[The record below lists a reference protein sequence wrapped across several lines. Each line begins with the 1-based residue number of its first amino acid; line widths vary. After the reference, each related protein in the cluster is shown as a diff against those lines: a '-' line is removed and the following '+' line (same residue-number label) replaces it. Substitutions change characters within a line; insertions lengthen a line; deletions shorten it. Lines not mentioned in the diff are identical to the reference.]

1 MFFKKNTWLSFC
13 YELRN
18 NQTNTKMKYFSI
30 LLIFL
35 TTFSYTQEFQGK
47 ALYMS
52 KVGVDK
58 SFMDNPRFGQ
68 YKSYM
73 EKMLKQNTEKD
84 YVLHFN
90 STESIYREQEKLD
103 IDDGRGGFN
112 WMAQYVGDNIGKLYK
127 NTNDKVTINETEFM
141 GRFFLLTDPLVEHKW
156 KMTGESK
163 KIGKYTCYKAT
174 YEKEVEE
181 SSFSFGSFNQSQNQ
195 NTKAKKMRKVQV
207 VAWFTPEI
215 PIATGPSRYGGL
227 PGLILEVSDDKT
239 TLLCTQI
246 VMNPNEKIKIKKPKK
261 GKVIPT
267 SDFLV
272 LQDEKRIEAREMWQR
287 RSSSGSARL
296 NR

>member
-13 YELRN
+13 YIYN
-18 NQTNTKMKYFSI
+18 NNKTNSKMKYFSI
-30 LLIFL
+30 LLIFF

-246 VMNPNEKIKIKKPKK
+246 VMNPTEKVKIKKPKK

>member
-1 MFFKKNTWLSFC
+1 MKNIL
-13 YELRN
+13 
-18 NQTNTKMKYFSI
+18 I
-30 LLIFL
+30 LLIFF
-35 TTFSYTQEFQGK
+35 TTYSYTQEFQGK

-52 KVGVDK
+52 KIGVDK
-58 SFMDNPRFGQ
+58 SFMDNPRYGQ

-112 WMAQYVGDNIGKLYK
+112 WMAQYVGENIGKLYK
-127 NTNDKVTINETEFM
+127 NTNDKVSINETEFM

-195 NTKAKKMRKVQV
+195 NSKTKKMKKVQV

-215 PIATGPSRYGGL
+215 PIATDPSRYGGL

-246 VMNPNEKIKIKKPKK
+246 VMNPTEKIKIKKPKK

-287 RSSSGSARL
+287 RRSSGGTARL

>member
-1 MFFKKNTWLSFC
+1 MKQQNLPMKNIL
-13 YELRN
+13 
-18 NQTNTKMKYFSI
+18 I
-30 LLIFL
+30 LLIFF
-35 TTFSYTQEFQGK
+35 TTYSYTQEFQGK

-52 KVGVDK
+52 KIGVDK
-58 SFMDNPRFGQ
+58 SFMDNPRYGQ

-73 EKMLKQNTEKD
+73 EKTLKQNTEKD

-112 WMAQYVGDNIGKLYK
+112 WMAQYVGENIGKLYK
-127 NTNDKVTINETEFM
+127 NTNDKVSINETEFM

-246 VMNPNEKIKIKKPKK
+246 VMNPTEKVKIKKPKK

>member
-1 MFFKKNTWLSFC
+1 
-13 YELRN
+13 
-18 NQTNTKMKYFSI
+18 MKYFSI
-30 LLIFL
+30 LLIFF
-35 TTFSYTQEFQGK
+35 TAFSYTQEFQGK

-73 EKMLKQNTEKD
+73 ERMLKQNTEKD

-246 VMNPNEKIKIKKPKK
+246 VMNPTEKVKIKKPKK

>member
-1 MFFKKNTWLSFC
+1 
-13 YELRN
+13 
-18 NQTNTKMKYFSI
+18 MKYFSI
-30 LLIFL
+30 LLIFF

>member
-1 MFFKKNTWLSFC
+1 
-13 YELRN
+13 
-18 NQTNTKMKYFSI
+18 MKYFSI
-30 LLIFL
+30 LLIFF

-246 VMNPNEKIKIKKPKK
+246 VMNPTEKVKIKKPKK

-272 LQDEKRIEAREMWQR
+272 LQDEKRIEAREMWQQR
-287 RSSSGSARL
+287 RSSGGTARL

>member
-1 MFFKKNTWLSFC
+1 MKNIL
-13 YELRN
+13 
-18 NQTNTKMKYFSI
+18 I
-30 LLIFL
+30 LLIFF
-35 TTFSYTQEFQGK
+35 TTYSYSQEFQGK

-52 KVGVDK
+52 KIGVDK
-58 SFMDNPRFGQ
+58 SFMDNPRYGQ

-112 WMAQYVGDNIGKLYK
+112 WMAQYVGENIGKLYK
-127 NTNDKVTINETEFM
+127 NTNDKVSINETEFM

-163 KIGKYTCYKAT
+163 KIGKYTSYKAT

-181 SSFSFGSFNQSQNQ
+181 SSFRFGSFNQSQNQ
-195 NTKAKKMRKVQV
+195 NSKTKKMKKVQV

-246 VMNPNEKIKIKKPKK
+246 VMNPTEKIKIKKPKK

-287 RSSSGSARL
+287 RRSSGGTARL

>member
-1 MFFKKNTWLSFC
+1 
-13 YELRN
+13 
-18 NQTNTKMKYFSI
+18 MKYFSI
-30 LLIFL
+30 LLIFF
-35 TTFSYTQEFQGK
+35 TAFSYTQEFQGK

-246 VMNPNEKIKIKKPKK
+246 VMNPTEKVKIKKPKK

>member
-1 MFFKKNTWLSFC
+1 MLSIIKQQNLPMKN
-13 YELRN
+13 
-18 NQTNTKMKYFSI
+18 I
-30 LLIFL
+30 LIFL
-35 TTFSYTQEFQGK
+35 IFFTTYSYTQEFQGK

-52 KVGVDK
+52 KIGVDK
-58 SFMDNPRFGQ
+58 SFMDNPRYGQ

-112 WMAQYVGDNIGKLYK
+112 WMAQYVGENIGKLYK
-127 NTNDKVTINETEFM
+127 NTNDKVSINETEFM

-195 NTKAKKMRKVQV
+195 NSKTKKMKKVQV

-246 VMNPNEKIKIKKPKK
+246 VMNPTEKIKIKKPKK

-287 RSSSGSARL
+287 RRSSGGTARL

>member
-1 MFFKKNTWLSFC
+1 
-13 YELRN
+13 
-18 NQTNTKMKYFSI
+18 MKYFSI
-30 LLIFL
+30 LLIFF
-35 TTFSYTQEFQGK
+35 TAFSYTQEFQGK

-84 YVLHFN
+84 YVLPFN

-246 VMNPNEKIKIKKPKK
+246 VMNPTEKVKIKKPKK

-287 RSSSGSARL
+287 RSSGGTARL